1 MTLREIS
8 GVIASLVVVLGML
21 RLLLVGWRSLVGYI
35 FVLVFWFVWVAGMMR
50 RGLVSLVGWVLLMG
64 RMTEVVICISS

>member
-35 FVLVFWFVWVAGMMR
+35 FVLVFWFVRVAGMMGK
-50 RGLVSLVGWVLLMG
+50 GLVSLVGRVLLMG
-64 RMTEVVICISS
+64 RMTEVVICISF

>member
-50 RGLVSLVGWVLLMG
+50 RGIVSLVGWVLLMG
-64 RMTEVVICISS
+64 RMTEVVICISF

>member
-64 RMTEVVICISS
+64 RMTEVVICISF